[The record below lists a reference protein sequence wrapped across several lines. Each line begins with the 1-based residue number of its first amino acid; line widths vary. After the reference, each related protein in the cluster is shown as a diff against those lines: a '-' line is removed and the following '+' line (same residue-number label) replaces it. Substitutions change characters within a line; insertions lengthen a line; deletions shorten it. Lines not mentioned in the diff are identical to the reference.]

1 MNKLSDIDISLSQGQ
16 LYSRKHFIVLWLA
29 LISSSLLIVLGII
42 SLVLSCIEWD
52 REILFVAILCI
63 LIGIAF
69 LVVLVYCFVK
79 DRKIKRRVIIWLED
93 AVKLTAMANKV
104 DEFRAGFQLLSV
116 KLRVEFNLNGVPHV
130 CESSA
135 KCFGGKPGYLG
146 AFRRYVDK
154 KIDILYS
161 PKYDEVLILKA
172 TEL

>member
-29 LISSSLLIVLGII
+29 LISSSLLIILGII

-52 REILFVAILCI
+52 REILFVAILCT

-93 AVKLTAMANKV
+93 AVKLTATANKV
-104 DEFRAGFQLLSV
+104 DEFKAGFQPLSV
-116 KLRVEFNLNGVPHV
+116 KLRVEFSLSGVPHV

-146 AFRRYVDK
+146 AFRRYADK

-161 PKYDEVLILKA
+161 PKYNEVLILKT